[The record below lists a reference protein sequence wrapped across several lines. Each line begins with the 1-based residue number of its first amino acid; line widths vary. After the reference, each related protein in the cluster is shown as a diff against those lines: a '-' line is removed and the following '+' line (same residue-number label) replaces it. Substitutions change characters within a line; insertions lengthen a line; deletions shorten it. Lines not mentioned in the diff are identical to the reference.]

1 MGEMN
6 VRLAFAIIASAGFS
20 AFQHGYNTGV
30 LNAPQ
35 GVMTKWLQMDALPN
49 ANKTVDPNDEPT
61 VTSIWAVAVSIYCV
75 GGMIGGVI
83 TGVLADRFGRKGSL
97 LMNNALVF
105 LGAGLEGGSYYANSS
120 EMLIV
125 GSLLMNNALVFLG
138 AGLEGGSYYA
148 NSSEMLIVGRLL
160 IGINSGL
167 NAGLAPMYLSEISPV
182 SLRGSI
188 GTVYQLVITITIVL
202 SQVLGLSSVLGT
214 ASRWSLLLALPL
226 LPAVL
231 QCAALPF
238 CPDSPHYLLFNKG
251 NDKGATKALSWLRGG
266 ADVNSEME
274 EMHQEAEKTKIRKK
288 VTVRELFRN
297 RQLRVPLIT
306 AAVVMLAQQLSGINA
321 VIFFSTDIFYK
332 AGLSQSTAQYATLAV
347 VMLAQQ
353 LSGINAVIFFSTDIF
368 YKAGLS
374 QSTAQYATLVKNL
387 CNRERSSYNI
397 TSLRLGKY
405 IKSMMMMI
413 IICQLRVPLITAA
426 VVMLAQQLS
435 GINAV
440 IFFSTDIFY
449 EAGLSQS
456 TAQYA
461 TLGMGAMNV
470 LMTVISLVL
479 VEIAGRKTL
488 LLIGFVGMLL
498 CTVALTVAS
507 LFTSIVW
514 VSYVSIAL
522 VILFVVMF
530 AVGPGSIPWF
540 LVTELFNQSARP
552 AATAVAVTVNWTA
565 NFIVGLSFLPL
576 SLLLGSYV
584 FVIFAVLQFLFILF
598 IYYKVPETKNK
609 TIEEITAMFRQHL

>member
-125 GSLLMNNALVFLG
+125 G
-138 AGLEGGSYYA
+138 
-148 NSSEMLIVGRLL
+148 RLL

-214 ASRWSLLLALPL
+214 STRWSLLLALPL

-332 AGLSQSTAQYATLAV
+332 
-347 VMLAQQ
+347 
-353 LSGINAVIFFSTDIF
+353 
-368 YKAGLS
+368 
-374 QSTAQYATLVKNL
+374 
-387 CNRERSSYNI
+387 
-397 TSLRLGKY
+397 
-405 IKSMMMMI
+405 
-413 IICQLRVPLITAA
+413 
-426 VVMLAQQLS
+426 
-435 GINAV
+435 
-440 IFFSTDIFY
+440 
-449 EAGLSQS
+449 AGLSQS